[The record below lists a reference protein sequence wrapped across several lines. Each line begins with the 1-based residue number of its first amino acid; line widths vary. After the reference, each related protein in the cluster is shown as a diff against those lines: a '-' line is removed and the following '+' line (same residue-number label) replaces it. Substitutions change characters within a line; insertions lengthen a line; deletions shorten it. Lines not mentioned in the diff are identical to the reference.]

1 MSEYVNS
8 LYFDDSNF
16 SEIYLTVQNK
26 MQLHYVL
33 YLNHENSKNTEKAGK
48 KINDTAL
55 PPIQEIIEY

>member
-1 MSEYVNS
+1 
-8 LYFDDSNF
+8 
-16 SEIYLTVQNK
+16 